1 MQLIKAA
8 RASST
13 AAFSDAKEDGGEEG
27 LRRHSLDTGAV
38 PGLSA
43 WAEQRTFTQ
52 FVFVP
57 QDNTWDYFNKQL
69 IY

>member
-43 WAEQRTFTQ
+43 WAE
-52 FVFVP
+52 
-57 QDNTWDYFNKQL
+57 
-69 IY
+69 

>member
-38 PGLSA
+38 PGLNA

-57 QDNTWDYFNKQL
+57 QDNT
-69 IY
+69 